1 MKAWFE
7 AKGKGPV
14 DLQPGKSGQFD
25 IAVDGTLVYSRYDTG
40 RFPWEAD
47 LEKARERVG
56 RLGCPT
62 AMKMPGF
69 ANVVVTVALSLA
81 CTAVHA
87 QEKAP
92 TETVLPSV
100 TATATRDPVEKSYRK
115 IIKGMDLFEE
125 RKRILAP
132 NATLRFKLL
141 PRQPGT
147 DMNGITVE
155 IVGDTVALPIFV
167 ARDRTF
173 TLERNQKALDENAA
187 VMPNRK
193 ASSMTWRTEIRTP
206 GLPPNTRR
214 LGDLRLECLVGN
226 EAGLVSNSLAI
237 FGQIASMFVGANE
250 YCGRVDS
257 QYLYF
262 SERPL
267 FGVTLVAGSRREA
280 LSIDKLY
287 AGASYDT
294 NLKADLPYCDCQV
307 LIDRTY
313 FLPLGDRSWPDDT
326 LVEYEYMDDNDGRV
340 TENAPSSG

>member
-1 MKAWFE
+1 
-7 AKGKGPV
+7 
-14 DLQPGKSGQFD
+14 
-25 IAVDGTLVYSRYDTG
+25 
-40 RFPWEAD
+40 
-47 LEKARERVG
+47 
-56 RLGCPT
+56 
-62 AMKMPGF
+62 MKMPGI
-69 ANVVVTVALSLA
+69 ANVVVTVALGLA
-81 CTAVHA
+81 WTAVHA
-87 QEKAP
+87 QDKGG

-100 TATATRDPVEKSYRK
+100 TSTATRDPVEKSYRK
-115 IIKGMDLFEE
+115 IIKGMDVFEAQ
-125 RKRILAP
+125 KRVLAP

-155 IVGDTVALPIFV
+155 IVGNTVAVPVFV

-173 TLERNQKALDENAA
+173 TLERNQKALDENAL

-193 ASSMTWRTEIRTP
+193 ASSMTWRAEIRTP

-226 EAGLVSNSLAI
+226 EAGLISNSRAI
-237 FGQIASMFVGANE
+237 FGQLATLFVGTTE

-257 QYLYF
+257 DYLYF

-267 FGVTLVAGSRREA
+267 FGVTLVSGSRREA

-294 NLKADLPYCDCQV
+294 NLKSDLPYCDCQV

-326 LVEYEYMDDNDGRV
+326 LVEYEYMDDNNGRAG
-340 TENAPSSG
+340 ENAPSSG

>member
-1 MKAWFE
+1 MR
-7 AKGKGPV
+7 
-14 DLQPGKSGQFD
+14 
-25 IAVDGTLVYSRYDTG
+25 LV
-40 RFPWEAD
+40 
-47 LEKARERVG
+47 
-56 RLGCPT
+56 
-62 AMKMPGF
+62 F
-69 ANVVVTVALSLA
+69 ANALLPAALLLA
-81 CTAVHA
+81 CTCALAQDKVGASAQDRAEAVL
-87 QEKAP
+87 AP
-92 TETVLPSV
+92 V
-100 TATATRDPVEKSYRK
+100 TSTATRDPVEKSYRK

-125 RKRILAP
+125 HKRVLAP
-132 NATLRFKLL
+132 NASLRFKLL

-155 IVGDTVALPIFV
+155 IAGDTVALPVFV

-173 TLERNQKALDENAA
+173 TLERNQKALDEDAL

-193 ASSMTWRTEIRTP
+193 AASMTWRTEIRTP

-226 EAGLVSNSLAI
+226 EAGLVSNSRAV
-237 FGQIASMFVGANE
+237 FGRIASMIVGAAG

-262 SERPL
+262 SDRPL
-267 FGVTLVAGSRREA
+267 FGVTLVSGNRREA

-294 NLKADLPYCDCQV
+294 NLKSDLPYCDCQV

-326 LVEYEYMDDNDGRV
+326 LVEYEYMDDNDGRA
-340 TENAPSSG
+340 TEIAPSSG